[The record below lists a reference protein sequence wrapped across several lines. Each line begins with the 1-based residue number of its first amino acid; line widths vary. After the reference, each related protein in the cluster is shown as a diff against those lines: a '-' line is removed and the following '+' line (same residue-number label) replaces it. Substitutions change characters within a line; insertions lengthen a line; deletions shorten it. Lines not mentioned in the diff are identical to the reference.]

1 MNKTFAKSLEYM
13 VKYTNIQDR
22 QLRYD
27 TFYKVLSYLDK
38 TFEYTDYE
46 LIVLNKTEIQRNIA
60 AVSSY

>member
-1 MNKTFAKSLEYM
+1 MNKSIAKTLEYM
-13 VKYTNIQDR
+13 VRYTNVQEP

-46 LIVLNKTEIQRNIA
+46 LIVLNKTEIRRNIA
-60 AVSSY
+60 ATSSY